1 MSIYFYLQSDS
12 SSKEEE
18 EEEGE
23 RKKKPTNSFSLRWK
37 LQIQKQAWGIRRL
50 CGWGR
55 NTPHKT
61 ARTSFGQS

>member
-12 SSKEEE
+12 SGEEE
-18 EEEGE
+18 EEE
-23 RKKKPTNSFSLRWK
+23 KKKIKFIFSALEAPDTKAGLGDSAALR
-37 LQIQKQAWGIRRL
+37 
-50 CGWGR
+50 WGR